1 MRLSWNEIR
10 TRAADFAREWADAA
24 YEKGDTQ
31 TFYNEFF
38 EIFGKRRRDVA
49 RYEERVQRLDNTAG
63 FIDHAAGRLPG
74 GRPVAVATL
83 GGRRGIGP

>member
-1 MRLSWNEIR
+1 MWNQIR

-49 RYEERVQRLDNTAG
+49 RYEDPSSGSTTPPASSICSGPASCWSSRRA
-63 FIDHAAGRLPG
+63 
-74 GRPVAVATL
+74 PVAT
-83 GGRRGIGP
+83 